1 MMCNLLAC
9 DVLLVGSSVARG
21 QAAPSGKGWGELLA
35 KELRNKYGF
44 QMVNAAIPGTDT
56 TATLQ
61 AMKVRAL
68 PDSVVDDAEVR
79 LLRLMC
85 AIEALRLQTAT
96 AVAFFSKLGCEC
108 AVASLACTESVT
120 MNVHVC
126 PQMPSLLWQVALKTC
141 KPCAVVIGLS
151 LANEGL
157 FLARDVSEIDRVRDR
172 FLDGMQKLAETAQAS
187 GAMPVIGGVYPN
199 DFYEPVHAQTLRS
212 VEATMRGWTTSRGWK
227 YISFLSAL
235 DDGEGRWQRGLSADP
250 SHPNEEGHKAMF
262 DAIDISLF
270 DELVKRT

>member
-61 AMKVRAL
+61 AMK
-68 PDSVVDDAEVR
+68 
-79 LLRLMC
+79 
-85 AIEALRLQTAT
+85 
-96 AVAFFSKLGCEC
+96 
-108 AVASLACTESVT
+108 
-120 MNVHVC
+120 
-126 PQMPSLLWQVALKTC
+126 VALKTC